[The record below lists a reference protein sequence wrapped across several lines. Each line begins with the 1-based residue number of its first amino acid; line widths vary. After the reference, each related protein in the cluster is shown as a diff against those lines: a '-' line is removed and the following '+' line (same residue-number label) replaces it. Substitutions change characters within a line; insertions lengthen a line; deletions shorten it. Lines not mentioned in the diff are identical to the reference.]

1 MTKNKRIIIPDLKA
15 IEAKSVDYTIVRD
28 QKYVKLKEEADAR
41 IKQSRSEEASAWNN
55 AKNYRSNCFTIDN
68 ESSTL
73 KTAKSFYLT
82 PMLPTRYS
90 RKERERIKQE
100 EAKILRSESITN
112 EKQLLP
118 TRYSRKERERIKR
131 EEAKILRSESAL
143 DEEKQ
148 SKEVYENSV
157 ENAENFLNN
166 GMHKEADENKNINY
180 LATNISINGKAFLN
194 GNPDVIDLN
203 AFQKRK
209 K

>member
-1 MTKNKRIIIPDLKA
+1 MTKNKKIIIPDLKA

-28 QKYVKLKEEADAR
+28 QKYVKLKEETDAR

-90 RKERERIKQE
+90 RKERERIKKE

-112 EKQLLP
+112 EKQ
-118 TRYSRKERERIKR
+118 
-131 EEAKILRSESAL
+131 
-143 DEEKQ
+143 Q

-180 LATNISINGKAFLN
+180 LATNISINGEAFLN